1 MWSHRLSHCFN
12 LSRQHEGSG
21 MTIRPLVRVLE
32 AMEPIPLGYSYEIR
46 VELVD
51 VDGMRQA
58 APAIGT
64 IGDAGQGA

>member
-1 MWSHRLSHCFN
+1 
-12 LSRQHEGSG
+12 

-46 VELVD
+46 VELVE
-51 VDGMRQA
+51 VDGIRQA